1 MLLRARPTQQHISK
15 DQRVVYNQLPK
26 QRLLVAW
33 PVHAGVFE
41 GSTGRVLFKPLL
53 NTAGTAVTA
62 YKYHFEMTLWP
73 HKKRSDAVYTAA
85 SISAEIM

>member
-1 MLLRARPTQQHISK
+1 M
-15 DQRVVYNQLPK
+15 
-26 QRLLVAW
+26 
-33 PVHAGVFE
+33 HAGVFE
-41 GSTGRVLFKPLL
+41 GSTGRVLFKPLVD
-53 NTAGTAVTA
+53 AEGKVTA